1 VDLGTLLKKG
11 LTEGC
16 DGIDINVVVFR
27 TVIFFV
33 LCALTVSGSLL
44 VMPEMLGI
52 LLPYQYPRELLFTVS
67 AAVGLVSS
75 GSAFIMYGVYRA
87 LDEVEIDCN

>member
-1 VDLGTLLKKG
+1 MLEKELN
-11 LTEGC
+11 EGC
-16 DGIDINVVVFR
+16 DGIDINVVVFW
-27 TVIFFV
+27 TVIFFA
-33 LCALTVSGSLL
+33 LCGLTVSGSSF

-52 LLPYQYPRELLFTVS
+52 LLYQYPRELLFAVS

-87 LDEVEIDCN
+87 LYEVETDHN

>member
-1 VDLGTLLKKG
+1 VDLKSLLEKG

-16 DGIDINVVVFR
+16 DGIDTSVMVFR

-33 LCALTVSGSLL
+33 LCTLTVSGSLL
-44 VMPEMLGI
+44 VMPEILGI
-52 LLPYQYPRELLFTVS
+52 LLPYQYPRELLFAVS

-87 LDEVEIDCN
+87 LDEVEIDKN